1 MSVST
6 WVAKGQEARL
16 GHSWHA
22 SPVLAAF
29 VSAVAFG
36 FGVGA
41 LARWAVPGPDPMPA
55 WLTIFIGLTGS
66 LVGGGMMVALVGTGT
81 RGDLYFTIL
90 ASIAV
95 SALLVIAYR
104 RFIQGRPVTGP
115 EAQRLPTKGFGIPR
129 LRRRLLQMGIDPDSV
144 GRPGGPRPVA
154 PVETTAAEH
163 DVDLERLENLRKL
176 EDLHDAGLLTDEEF
190 KAKRAALLGERR

>member
-1 MSVST
+1 M
-6 WVAKGQEARL
+6 
-16 GHSWHA
+16 
-22 SPVLAAF
+22 LAAF

-36 FGVGA
+36 FVIGA

-66 LVGGGMMVALVGTGT
+66 LVGGGIVVAIRGTGT

-104 RFIQGRPVTGP
+104 RLIQGRPVTGP
-115 EAQRLPTKGFGIPR
+115 EAHRLPTKGFGIPK

-144 GRPGGPRPVA
+144 GRPGGPRRVA
-154 PVETTAAEH
+154 PAETAGEH
-163 DVDLERLENLRKL
+163 DADLQRLENLRKL
-176 EDLHDAGLLTDEEF
+176 EDLHDAGVLTDEEF
-190 KAKRAALLGERR
+190 RAKRAELLGERR